1 MFALVDCNNFYV
13 SCERLFRPDLNGK
26 PVVVL
31 SNNDGCV
38 ISRSNE
44 AKALGIPMGAAAFEY
59 DVLFRKHDVRVF
71 SSNYAL
77 YGDMSN
83 RIMQMLAAACPET
96 EVYSIDEAFMLF
108 GASPPSD
115 CQAFG
120 NTLRERILRA
130 TGIPVS
136 IGFAGSRA
144 LSKLANRIAK
154 TFAGK
159 TANVYAIDSDIKR
172 EKALRWLCV
181 RDIWGVGK
189 QHAERLQ
196 AIGVTNA
203 FQFTQLSDQWIRH
216 EMSVL
221 GLRLKYEL
229 LGKSVMQTVQEKSKK
244 QIACTRSFEENYS
257 ELAQVS
263 ERVTAYASVCSEKL
277 RRQNSNCNALMVFI
291 HTNEHRQDHA
301 QYSRNIVMPLPFP
314 SNSALE
320 LNRYAQQA
328 LKRIFKAGY
337 QYKKAG
343 VIAMDLT
350 PAEAGQMRLFG
361 DSDPRHKPL
370 MLAVDHLNRQHGM
383 QKVRLAAQTP
393 GRVWKMKQA
402 FRSPHYTTRFK
413 DIINVHI

>member
-44 AKALGIPMGAAAFEY
+44 AKSLGIPMGAPAFEY
-59 DVLFRKHDVRVF
+59 DAVFRKHGVAVF

-83 RIMQMLAAACPET
+83 RIMQMLAAACSET
-96 EVYSIDEAFMLF
+96 ETYSIDEAFMLF

-120 NTLRERILRA
+120 TSLRERILRA

-136 IGFAGSRA
+136 IGFADSRA

-154 TFAGK
+154 TFAAK
-159 TANVYAIDSDIKR
+159 TANVYAIDTELKR
-172 EKALRWLCV
+172 EKALNWLGV
-181 RDIWGVGK
+181 NDIWGIGRR
-189 QHAERLQ
+189 HTERLL
-196 AIGVTNA
+196 AIGVKNA
-203 FQFTQLSDQWIRH
+203 HQFTQLSDQWVRH
-216 EMSVL
+216 EMSVV

-257 ELAQVS
+257 ELEQVS
-263 ERVTAYASVCSEKL
+263 ERVSTYACVCAEKL

-291 HTNEHRQDHA
+291 HTNEHRKDHA

-314 SNSALE
+314 SNSAIE
-320 LNRYAQQA
+320 LNRYALQA
-328 LKRIFKAGY
+328 LKRIFIKGY

-361 DSDPRHKPL
+361 DSDSRHQPL

-383 QKVRLAAQTP
+383 QKVRLAAQAP
-393 GRVWKMKQA
+393 GRIWKMKQA
-402 FRSPHYTTRFK
+402 HCSPHYTTRFK
-413 DIINVHI
+413 DIINIHI

>member
-44 AKALGIPMGAAAFEY
+44 AKALGIPMGAPAFEY
-59 DVLFRKHDVRVF
+59 EALFRKHGVEVF

-77 YGDMSN
+77 YGDMSH

-108 GASPPSD
+108 GTTPPADYQTYGS
-115 CQAFG
+115 
-120 NTLRERILRA
+120 TLRKSILRA

-154 TFAGK
+154 TFAEK
-159 TANVYAIDSDIKR
+159 TANVYAIDTDLKR
-172 EKALRWLCV
+172 EKALKWLTV
-181 RDIWGVGK
+181 RDIWGVGR
-189 QHAERLQ
+189 QHAERLLN
-196 AIGVTNA
+196 IGVSNA
-203 FQFTQLSDQWIRH
+203 YQFTQLSDQWVRN
-216 EMSVL
+216 EMSVV
-221 GLRLKYEL
+221 GLRLKHEL
-229 LGKSVMQTVQEKSKK
+229 QGTSLMPPIQDKTKK

-257 ELAQVS
+257 ELQQLS
-263 ERVTAYASVCSEKL
+263 ERVSTYASVCAEKL

-291 HTNEHRQDHA
+291 HTNEHRKDQA
-301 QYSRNIVMPLPFP
+301 QYSRNIIMPLPYP

-320 LNRYAQQA
+320 LNRFALQA
-328 LKRIFKAGY
+328 LKRIFIKGY

-343 VIAMDLT
+343 VVAMELT
-350 PAEAGQMRLFG
+350 PADTGQMRLFG
-361 DSDPRHKPL
+361 NSDPRHQPL
-370 MLAVDHLNRQHGM
+370 MQAVDHLNALHGM
-383 QKVRLAAQTP
+383 QKVRLAAQAP
-393 GRVWKMKQA
+393 GRIWKMKQSHK
-402 FRSPHYTTRFK
+402 SPHYTTRFK
-413 DIINVHI
+413 DIINVHT